1 MGNSVRK
8 RVAEYSARIPG
19 KYGGNLMFKF
29 PGKLRGNFN
38 SATARVIWKVVSFPI
53 ITGLLLL
60 KPVVDFVC
68 GFMVI
73 AGVPAAVA
81 FEISAVGPRFPFL
94 QVMGIF
100 LAFGLFAALYQLLLM
115 FLIED

>member
-8 RVAEYSARIPG
+8 HVADYSARIPG

-29 PGKLRGNFN
+29 RGKSPGNLN
-38 SATARVIWKVVSFPI
+38 SAVGRAIWKIVSFPI
-53 ITGLLLL
+53 ITALLLL
-60 KPVVDFVC
+60 KPLVDFVC
-68 GFMVI
+68 GFMLI
-73 AGVPAAVA
+73 CGVPAAIV

-94 QVMGIF
+94 LVMGIF

-115 FLIED
+115 FLIEE